1 MSIRAEAL
9 PLVVMVAEVGDVVVM
24 TAVLVVTVILN
35 E

>member
-24 TAVLVVTVILN
+24 TAVLVVTVMLN